1 MSRGALVITGA
12 SRGIGAATAI
22 QAAALGYKVCVN
34 YRQNERAAE
43 AVVRK
48 IREQRGE
55 AIAVAA
61 DVSGEDDVQML
72 FDTAAT
78 ELGELTAL
86 VNNAAVLDTQT
97 DHSGIDVA
105 RLRRILDV
113 NLIGA
118 FLCAREAVARMS
130 VRNGGRGGAIVNVS
144 SVAALAG
151 APHEYIDYA
160 MSKGALDSMTVGL
173 AREVAPLGIR
183 VNAVRPGY
191 IRTDMHAD
199 GGEPG
204 RVDRLAKHIPM
215 KRGGTPEEVARAIV
229 WLLSD
234 AANYAVG
241 TVIHVTGG
249 V

>member
-1 MSRGALVITGA
+1 MSRGALIITGA

-22 QAAALGYKVCVN
+22 QAATLGYQVCVN
-34 YRQNERAAE
+34 YRQNKRAAE
-43 AVVRK
+43 SVVAT
-48 IREQRGE
+48 IREQGGE
-55 AIAVAA
+55 AIAIAA
-61 DVSGEDDVQML
+61 DVSSEDEVKKL
-72 FDTAAT
+72 FDTTSA

-86 VNNAAVLDTQT
+86 VNNAAVLETQT
-97 DHSGIDVA
+97 DFSGIDVA